1 MKNNKIR
8 LTIVANKA
16 FIHEDRIRYWN
27 TINELLFKEEIL
39 NFTYTYLNEIDYFQ
53 F

>member
-16 FIHEDRIRYWN
+16 FIHKDRIRYWN
-27 TINELLFKEEIL
+27 TINDIIKRKESIKL
-39 NFTYTYLNEIDYFQ
+39 YIHLWLV
-53 F
+53 